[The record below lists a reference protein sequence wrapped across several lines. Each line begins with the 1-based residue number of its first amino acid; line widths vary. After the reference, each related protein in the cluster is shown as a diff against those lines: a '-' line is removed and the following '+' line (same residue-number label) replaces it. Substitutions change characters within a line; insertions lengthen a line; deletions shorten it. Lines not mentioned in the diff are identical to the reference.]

1 MEKSSPKICYTSE
14 IKKKLPTVNS
24 NPIGENSPNLVT
36 LEPKYSQLHNIDPL
50 ETPQAHLFWHAATH
64 AAWTLSSGGQ
74 KLTHSF
80 SLPPGQ

>member
-1 MEKSSPKICYTSE
+1 LAICSEKQR
-14 IKKKLPTVNS
+14 
-24 NPIGENSPNLVT
+24 
-36 LEPKYSQLHNIDPL
+36 QLHNIDPL